1 MEVRV
6 TVSVAGVAGSAVS
19 ALVPVRQRYLWTD
32 LHSVARQAMGGIIP
46 LRSLD
51 YWIECACIVPVRQ
64 TPRTARYSMSDL
76 EQFMWFLAHKRVYGR
91 NQARKVFELSLREA
105 S

>member
-1 MEVRV
+1 MEIRV

-19 ALVPVRQRYLWTD
+19 ALVPVRQRYLWSD
-32 LHSVARQAMGGIIP
+32 LLSVAHQVMGGVIP
-46 LRSLD
+46 FRSLD

-64 TPRTARYSMSDL
+64 TPRTAQYSMSDL
-76 EQFMWFLAHKRVYGR
+76 EQFMWFLAHKKVYGR
-91 NQARKVFELSLREA
+91 NQARQIFETSLREV